1 MDAPDRRPAEK
12 KRKQAKARQVV
23 SDRLRRFYGNL
34 LSGLD
39 ADADEFFRRVM
50 QQKEIRE
57 RDGTGLRP

>member
-1 MDAPDRRPAEK
+1 MDDRQNPAEE
-12 KRKQAKARQVV
+12 KRNEAKARRIV

-57 RDGTGLRP
+57 RSNA